1 MITHRMANAE
11 HADQVV
17 VLEHG
22 KSVERGTH
30 TELMTADGVYAK
42 LFTTQADIEN
52 FGEGHARRVLQ
63 VGSASRSCPTTVGLK
78 WRSARKRRGGY
89 DG

>member
-1 MITHRMANAE
+1 MAQSRGKTVIMITHRMANAE

-30 TELMTADGVYAK
+30 TELMTRTRLRQAVY
-42 LFTTQADIEN
+42 
-52 FGEGHARRVLQ
+52 HAGR
-63 VGSASRSCPTTVGLK
+63 
-78 WRSARKRRGGY
+78 Y
-89 DG
+89 

>member
-22 KSVERGTH
+22 KSVERGAH
-30 TELMTADGVYAK
+30 AELMTADGVYAK
-42 LFTTQADIEN
+42 PVC
-52 FGEGHARRVLQ
+52 HAGR
-63 VGSASRSCPTTVGLK
+63 
-78 WRSARKRRGGY
+78 Y
-89 DG
+89 